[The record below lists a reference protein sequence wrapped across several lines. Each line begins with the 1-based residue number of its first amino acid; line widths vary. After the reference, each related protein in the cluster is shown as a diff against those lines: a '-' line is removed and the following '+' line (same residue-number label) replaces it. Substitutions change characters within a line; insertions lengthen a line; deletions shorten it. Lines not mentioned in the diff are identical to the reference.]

1 VKEHTCQVV
10 SREELAAYTDG
21 DLTPNEAEQIA
32 AHINTCPDCRA
43 LAEALESSL
52 KVTKAIWQTSQA
64 RWPETRSFDRIESN
78 RLPFNRAVAI
88 AAGVLLILGVGAIWR
103 LLSKPSERIRM
114 IEEKAKVAELRL
126 KIADAGDAARLLA
139 AAQLLSKYPDAEG
152 SVKQRYRHIA
162 ETYPETAA
170 AAKARLKLQ

>member
-1 VKEHTCQVV
+1 MKEHTCQVV
-10 SREELAAYTDG
+10 SREELVAYADG
-21 DLTPNEAEQIA
+21 DLSPSEIERIG

-43 LAEALESSL
+43 FAEALERSL
-52 KVTKAIWQTSQA
+52 RVTQAIWQTSQA

-78 RLPFNRAVAI
+78 RLPFNRAAAI

-103 LLSKPSERIRM
+103 LLSKPSERTRM

-126 KIADAGDAARLLA
+126 KIADAGH
-139 AAQLLSKYPDAEG
+139 AAQLLAATELLSRYPDTESA
-152 SVKQRYRHIA
+152 VKQRYRHIA
-162 ETYPETAA
+162 ETYPETVA